1 MKDNV
6 PLKNVLKDVIFC
18 IIGYADILFR
28 KYEIVLG
35 GKMKDDLF
43 ENLILL

>member
-1 MKDNV
+1 MFR
-6 PLKNVLKDVIFC
+6 LKNVLKDVIFS
-18 IIGYADILFR
+18 IIGYTGILPR

-35 GKMKDDLF
+35 GKIKDGLF